1 MRRIGMSL
9 TVTMLFGLGVFARPI
24 WSQSKGGG
32 CDGNTAEVTPCL
44 FAEFKKAEADL
55 DRLYGQSLA
64 VAARYGVK
72 DVVRLKDAQRKW
84 IAYRL
89 AACDAEF
96 ALYQGGTAGGPA
108 EFLCKLRITDERIQG
123 LKITYVDR

>member
-1 MRRIGMSL
+1 MPL
-9 TVTMLFGLGVFARPI
+9 TVTMLLSLGVFAKPI
-24 WSQSKGGG
+24 WSQSNGGG
-32 CDGNTAEVTPCL
+32 CDGNTAEVTACL
-44 FAEFKKAEADL
+44 IAEFKKAEADL
-55 DRLYGQSLA
+55 DSLYGQSLA

-108 EFLCKLRITDERIQG
+108 KFLCKLRITAERIQA
-123 LKITYVDR
+123 LKIAYIDR